1 MKLVK
6 GLVCI
11 LFSLI
16 VLMLGVGYAQ
26 STDEITA
33 TGKVNFTHTDL
44 YISNIDTQGSVNI
57 LGCSDTTVS
66 LTAVKDSVMIV
77 SITNPTVDTHYYVNY
92 TAGSYTLN
100 ISDDD
105 LKLGSSVAPG
115 KTITFT
121 VKLPAIASAQ
131 AIKFNFS
138 LVPPTF
144 EEPGTDTDK
153 VTTNATAIIE
163 FVLNDTKHG
172 LNLDKLKHTFEEWCT
187 STTRVLFCR
196 DNGVTGGNLNK
207 DYGSLNAENV
217 YYTLEWVSSTKY
229 NIYLYHSVQ
238 AEANLGKYI
247 VVYKQEIIY
256 NSIDKKWSTGDS
268 FKGYGKI
275 QTDVKGNGIEHKI
288 NENGIEYV
296 VWYANK
302 DDVPVGGVIVE

>member
-11 LFSLI
+11 LFSLV

-33 TGKVNFTHTDL
+33 TGNVNFTHTDL

-57 LGCSDTTVS
+57 LGYSDTTLT
-66 LTAVKDSVMIV
+66 LTAVKDSVMII
-77 SITNPTVDTHYYVNY
+77 SITNPTVDPYYYVNY

-100 ISDDD
+100 LSDDD

-121 VKLPAIASAQ
+121 VRLPAIANEQ
-131 AIKFNFS
+131 TVKFNFS
-138 LVPPTF
+138 LVPPTL

-153 VTTNATAIIE
+153 ITTNATAIIE
-163 FVLNDTKHG
+163 FALNDPKHG

-187 STTRVLFCR
+187 STNRVLFCR
-196 DNGVTGGNLNK
+196 DNSVTGGNLNK
-207 DYGSLNAENV
+207 DYGSLNAENI
-217 YYTLEWVSSTKY
+217 YYTLEWVSATKY

-247 VVYKQEIIY
+247 VVYKQEIVY
-256 NSIDKKWSTGDS
+256 NSIDKKWSIGDS

-275 QTDVKGNGIEHKI
+275 QTDVNGNGIEHKI

-302 DDVPVGGVIVE
+302 DDVPNGGVIVE